1 MYRQKHIELYS
12 INTAYWSH
20 TCIVWTSQL
29 HSHNKD
35 SGSMDS
41 VLLLVITQV
50 SWSSPYGSEHKLQGV
65 FELPASEPFWPWSQ
79 LLCSMNHGA
88 GLTQCFLTVSWAG
101 AWFSVCVST
110 AVTVDSRSKISH
122 HCCLWI
128 RTGRTAMHWDKGTEG
143 GDGTAGLSSPTW
155 PPLSSAGLS
164 AASFLSGL
172 HSGLLAPFL
181 RPPIILK
188 WPWMCCW
195 HDVEIQWLMGSL
207 FLPLASFQ
215 ILYSSLLFLLVDFW
229 PPPFSDHLPTDLNRR
244 LKAINK
250 WCQATA
256 IFDVLS
262 TAGNSTFIMC
272 CLCTHHS
279 VQQRAQFRSTQH
291 ALPKLLIEL
300 TADNVR
306 L

>member
-1 MYRQKHIELYS
+1 MTWIYIYVCPIKFTLMYRQKHIELYS

-110 AVTVDSRSKISH
+110 ASQWTPDQRFRITVVSELERGEPRCTETRALREATALQVWAPLPGRLFLLLASLRPPF
-122 HCCLWI
+122 CLASIQAFWL
-128 RTGRTAMHWDKGTEG
+128 
-143 GDGTAGLSSPTW
+143 LSCG
-155 PPLSSAGLS
+155 PLSSWNDPECAVGMM
-164 AASFLSGL
+164 
-172 HSGLLAPFL
+172 
-181 RPPIILK
+181 LK
-188 WPWMCCW
+188 
-195 HDVEIQWLMGSL
+195 
-207 FLPLASFQ
+207 
-215 ILYSSLLFLLVDFW
+215 SSD
-229 PPPFSDHLPTDLNRR
+229 
-244 LKAINK
+244 
-250 WCQATA
+250 
-256 IFDVLS
+256 
-262 TAGNSTFIMC
+262 
-272 CLCTHHS
+272 
-279 VQQRAQFRSTQH
+279 
-291 ALPKLLIEL
+291 
-300 TADNVR
+300 
-306 L
+306 